1 MKVVG
6 SHGWVYLHHDDVIDI
21 LGYSCIHSLKMLLV
35 YVHMFSQY
43 DMKAQDDFGM
53 WYLTWPMVNLRR
65 FYKQIL
71 TTWCFYVCYLTPI
84 LTEDISNLTSISFEM
99 GKLNH
104 QVDNAVFF
112 DNQLRYMKSRLQT
125 CPRFSISIDPTIPW
139 NISSIPVV
147 KSQLLGTWLWSP
159 QLSLL
164 SWNPG
169 LDAIKTI
176 RGTVDFIG
184 PTCLIRMLHRLQS
197 LKEDFQFKYI

>member
-71 TTWCFYVCYLTPI
+71 TSGAFMCV
-84 LTEDISNLTSISFEM
+84 IS
-99 GKLNH
+99 
-104 QVDNAVFF
+104 
-112 DNQLRYMKSRLQT
+112 
-125 CPRFSISIDPTIPW
+125 
-139 NISSIPVV
+139 
-147 KSQLLGTWLWSP
+147 
-159 QLSLL
+159 
-164 SWNPG
+164 
-169 LDAIKTI
+169 
-176 RGTVDFIG
+176 
-184 PTCLIRMLHRLQS
+184 LQS
-197 LKEDFQFKYI
+197 LRKIYPIWRAYRFKWVNSTTK